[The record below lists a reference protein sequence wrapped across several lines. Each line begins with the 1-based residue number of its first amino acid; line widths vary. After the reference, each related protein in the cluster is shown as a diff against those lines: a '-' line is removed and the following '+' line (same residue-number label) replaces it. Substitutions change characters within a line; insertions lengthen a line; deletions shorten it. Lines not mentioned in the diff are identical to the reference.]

1 MTFIPYC
8 AAAVESILKQWPLF
22 CSVHSLVVSVYGWY
36 GGYGTR
42 YDNGKEETRELSNSV
57 SYVTYSEVE
66 EGAIASAVSAAGNSD
81 LEISV
86 GDVPV
91 SSPTAEPP
99 TAAAAADNTLLVGII
114 SGAVVA
120 VLLIILLIVV
130 ISVFGRRRKPK

>member
-1 MTFIPYC
+1 M
-8 AAAVESILKQWPLF
+8 
-22 CSVHSLVVSVYGWY
+22 SVYGWY

-42 YDNGKEETRELSNSV
+42 YDNGREETRDLSNSV

-66 EGAIASAVSAAGNSD
+66 EGAITSAVSAAGMIAGF
-81 LEISV
+81 EISV

-99 TAAAAADNTLLVGII
+99 TAAAADNTLLVGII

>member
-1 MTFIPYC
+1 M
-8 AAAVESILKQWPLF
+8 
-22 CSVHSLVVSVYGWY
+22 VSVYGWY

-66 EGAIASAVSAAGNSD
+66 EGAIASAVSAAGMIPGF
-81 LEISV
+81 EISV

>member
-1 MTFIPYC
+1 M
-8 AAAVESILKQWPLF
+8 KQCPLF
-22 CSVHSLVVSVYGWY
+22 FSVHSLVVSVYGWY

-66 EGAIASAVSAAGNSD
+66 EGAIASAVSAAGNSIGN

-99 TAAAAADNTLLVGII
+99 TAAAADNTLLVGII

>member
-1 MTFIPYC
+1 M
-8 AAAVESILKQWPLF
+8 KQWPLF
-22 CSVHSLVVSVYGWY
+22 FSVHSLVVSVYGWY

-66 EGAIASAVSAAGNSD
+66 EGAIASAVSAAGNLIVVDGD
-81 LEISV
+81 LDISV

-99 TAAAAADNTLLVGII
+99 TAAAADNTLLVGII

>member
-1 MTFIPYC
+1 M
-8 AAAVESILKQWPLF
+8 KQWPLF
-22 CSVHSLVVSVYGWY
+22 FSVHSLVVSVYGWY

-66 EGAIASAVSAAGNSD
+66 EGAIASAVSAAGIGNF
-81 LEISV
+81 EIIV

-99 TAAAAADNTLLVGII
+99 TAAAADNTLLVGII